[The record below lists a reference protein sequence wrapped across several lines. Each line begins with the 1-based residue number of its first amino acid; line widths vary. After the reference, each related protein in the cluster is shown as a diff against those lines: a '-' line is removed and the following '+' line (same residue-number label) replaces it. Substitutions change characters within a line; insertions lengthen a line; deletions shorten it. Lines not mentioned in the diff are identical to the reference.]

1 VREAPSRDELEASH
15 CWEASDR
22 VPGRAGMTEF
32 RRALRLHQARWRE
45 AHGHPIGSQPIVPR
59 AKSRPVGSRLPL
71 EYARETGANF
81 VTPGALAAVRARLS
95 FVEPQQS
102 IDHQRLWADL
112 LSAPALAFNL
122 FGDLA
127 ANVERADGAVHKL
140 WPDVAGTVTGVR
152 FAHSPGWFDPEYINS
167 LRSFSAAFILERDD
181 GSHGIIAVDTKYH
194 DWLKPE
200 VPRTSNLSRYR
211 QVADRSC
218 IFAAGAIDPL
228 LVRSELATMWIE
240 HLLLLSMLQH
250 PSGAWTW
257 GRLVVIRPAG
267 NVDVSAGCDRYRTL
281 LADDSTYA
289 TMTLEHLLGSRALP
303 NATEIALRER
313 YVPGAAKS
321 SPRTLASRAR

>member
-1 VREAPSRDELEASH
+1 
-15 CWEASDR
+15 
-22 VPGRAGMTEF
+22 MTEF

-71 EYARETGANF
+71 EYALGTGANF

-112 LSAPALAFNL
+112 LWAPALAFNL

-127 ANVERADGAVHKL
+127 ASVERADRAVHEL
-140 WPDVAGTVTGVR
+140 WPDVAGTVTRVR
-152 FAHSPGWFDPEYINS
+152 FAHSPGWFDPQYINS
-167 LRSFSAAFILERDD
+167 LRSFSAAFILDRDD
-181 GSHGIIAVDTKYH
+181 GSHGVIAIDTKYH

-200 VPRTSNLSRYR
+200 VPRTSNLPRYR
-211 QVADRSC
+211 QVADRSG
-218 IFAAGAIDPL
+218 IFATGAVDPL

-250 PSGAWTW
+250 PSGDWTW
-257 GRLVVIRPAG
+257 GRLVVIHPAG

-289 TMTLEHLLGSRALP
+289 TMTLEELLGSRALP
-303 NATEIALRER
+303 KATAAALEQR
-313 YVPGAAKS
+313 YIPGAAKS
-321 SPRTLASRAR
+321 SPRTPARRAR